1 MRSEPCSLQQPAG
14 LLLVPVWISLVAGV
28 CGFSIVGNWKA
39 AVLYA
44 AWCYGSDGSVVCFH
58 RAVAFDAQV
67 GVLLEKCDLAEYVKL
82 ELSETG
88 QAQDHGLHTLR
99 APENPA
105 RCEVISQLI

>member
-1 MRSEPCSLQQPAG
+1 M
-14 LLLVPVWISLVAGV
+14 
-28 CGFSIVGNWKA
+28 
-39 AVLYA
+39 
-44 AWCYGSDGSVVCFH
+44 VCFH